1 MTHLTLTPTIQCM
14 ADELGS
20 IDAEIKR
27 LTAQRTALADEL
39 KSLGA
44 GSYAGSTFKVTVAY
58 TPEKTDYDW
67 RTICEKLNPS
77 SQMLAAHKKIRKGYL
92 SATAS
97 KI

>member
-1 MTHLTLTPTIQCM
+1 MATINLTSTVISM

-44 GSYAGSTFKVTVAY
+44 GSYDGTIWRVVVSY
-58 TPEKTDYDW
+58 TAEKTDYDW
-67 RTICEKLNPS
+67 KTICEKLQPS
-77 SQMLAAHKKIRKGYL
+77 PQMLAAHKKTRAGYL
-92 SATAS
+92 SATAK

>member
-1 MTHLTLTPTIQCM
+1 MSTITLSPTLIIM
-14 ADELGS
+14 VDELGA

-44 GSYAGSTFKVTVAY
+44 GHYDGTAWRVTVSY
-58 TPEKTDYDW
+58 TAEAVSYDYK
-67 RTICEKLNPS
+67 TICEKLGASP
-77 SQMLAAHKKIRKGYL
+77 QMLAAHKKIRAGYL
-92 SATAS
+92 SATAK

>member
-1 MTHLTLTPTIQCM
+1 MPQITLTPTIVTL
-14 ADELGS
+14 ADELGA

-44 GSYAGSTFKVTVAY
+44 GSYAGSTFKITVAY
-58 TPEKTDYDW
+58 TPEKTSYDW
-67 RTICEKLNPS
+67 ETIAMRLNPS
-77 SQMLAAHKKIRKGYL
+77 AQLMAAHKKVRKGYL

-97 KI
+97 KL